1 MKLHWMKWVG
11 LKGFETYQRLESAHA
26 HKVKRRLELARRRER
41 IQRANCLKIFPELKG
56 LP

>member
-1 MKLHWMKWVG
+1 MKLHWMKWIT
-11 LKGFETYQRLESAHA
+11 LKEFEASQRLDSRLAHGW
-26 HKVKRRLELARRRER
+26 KRQGEMARRRDR